1 MRALLYEI
9 NTRVLLRSASERL
22 GRAATFDDIEESLLD
37 RLAAQGFDWVWLLG
51 VWRTGAAGRRI
62 AREIPE
68 LLEAYRRALP
78 DLTEADICGS
88 CFAIAAYEVGPEMGG
103 EAALLR
109 FRERLHRR
117 GMRLMLDFVPNHT
130 AIDHPWARERP
141 QLYRHGGADAL
152 SREPHNHLR
161 LDTAEGHAVLAH
173 GRDPNFPGW
182 TDTLQL
188 DYSNPDT
195 VAAMTGELLRVA
207 RLCDG
212 LRCDMA
218 MLLLPEVFRRTWGTA
233 ALPFWPDAI
242 DKVRRE
248 QPGFTFLAEAY
259 WDLEWE
265 LLRQGFDYSYDKRLY
280 DRLRAGTAEPVR
292 AHLRAELGFQERL
305 ARFLENHDEQR
316 AASAF
321 AERHRAAALIAYLAP
336 GLKFFHEGQLE
347 GRRERVPVQ
356 LCRAPHEPEDAAIAR
371 FYDGLLR
378 LLKSPAL
385 CEGSWRLRETEQ
397 DAIIAFDWSAPEP
410 RLIAVVNFGAAPTR
424 YALPAHELSGH
435 KVRLLDPDG
444 WRIGERGADGLVLE
458 LPAWGARV
466 VELSRAL

>member
-9 NTRVLLRSASERL
+9 NTRVLLRSATERL
-22 GRAATFDDIEESLLD
+22 GRTATFDDIEESLLD
-37 RLAAQGFDWVWLLG
+37 RLAAQGFDWIWLLG

-141 QLYRHGGADAL
+141 QLYRHGGPDAL

-161 LDTAEGHAVLAH
+161 LETAEGHAVLAH

-195 VAAMTGELLRVA
+195 VAAM
-207 RLCDG
+207 
-212 LRCDMA
+212 
-218 MLLLPEVFRRTWGTA
+218 
-233 ALPFWPDAI
+233 
-242 DKVRRE
+242 
-248 QPGFTFLAEAY
+248 
-259 WDLEWE
+259 
-265 LLRQGFDYSYDKRLY
+265 
-280 DRLRAGTAEPVR
+280 
-292 AHLRAELGFQERL
+292 
-305 ARFLENHDEQR
+305 
-316 AASAF
+316 
-321 AERHRAAALIAYLAP
+321 
-336 GLKFFHEGQLE
+336 
-347 GRRERVPVQ
+347 
-356 LCRAPHEPEDAAIAR
+356 
-371 FYDGLLR
+371 
-378 LLKSPAL
+378 
-385 CEGSWRLRETEQ
+385 
-397 DAIIAFDWSAPEP
+397 
-410 RLIAVVNFGAAPTR
+410 
-424 YALPAHELSGH
+424 
-435 KVRLLDPDG
+435 
-444 WRIGERGADGLVLE
+444 
-458 LPAWGARV
+458 
-466 VELSRAL
+466 